1 MIGIFRKKSR
11 KEKLEKE
18 YKKLMEQG
26 YKLQSINRV
35 ESDKMYQE
43 AQKVL
48 DEIEL
53 IKD

>member
-26 YKLQSINRV
+26 YKLQSINRA

-48 DEIEL
+48 DKIVSIEE
-53 IKD
+53 

>member
-1 MIGIFRKKSR
+1 MLGLFRKKSR
-11 KEKLEKE
+11 KERLELE

-26 YKLQSINRV
+26 FKLQSINRT

-48 DEIEL
+48 DQIDTIE
-53 IKD
+53 D

>member
-1 MIGIFRKKSR
+1 MLGLFKKKSR

-26 YKLQSINRV
+26 FKLQSVNRA
-35 ESDKMYQE
+35 ESDKMYQA

-48 DEIEL
+48 DEIDTLNE
-53 IKD
+53 